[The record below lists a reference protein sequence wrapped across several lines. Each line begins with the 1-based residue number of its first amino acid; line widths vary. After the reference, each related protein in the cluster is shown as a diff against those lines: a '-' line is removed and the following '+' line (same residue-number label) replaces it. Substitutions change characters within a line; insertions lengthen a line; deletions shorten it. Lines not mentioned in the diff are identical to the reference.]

1 MKPKARP
8 GPQPGAKIY
17 PDTPEGRQRE
27 AWARYQRTYR
37 ANVRRRAAMTPE
49 ARQAEDEAKQ
59 AAKESAERMAANRRA
74 WRAIDKAAEVR
85 RREAEGAAYVPP
97 GFRLIAGLGYE
108 SKGLR
113 AWRLAQMSPAE
124 RQRRQDAQVVI
135 DDSSEQRDRDA
146 EHERRMEQLRTRPK
160 ARAKSLG
167 PTANSEAVP
176 FGGH

>member
-1 MKPKARP
+1 MTTEKK
-8 GPQPGAKIY
+8 
-17 PDTPEGRQRE
+17 RE
-27 AWARYQRTYR
+27 QWRRWQRTYR

-49 ARQAEDEAKQ
+49 ARRAEDEAKR
-59 AAKESAERMAANRRA
+59 AAKDSAERMAANRRA
-74 WRAIDKAAEVR
+74 WRAIDKAVEDR
-85 RREAEGAAYVPP
+85 RREIEGAAYVPP

-108 SKGLR
+108 SKRLR

-124 RQRRQDAQVVI
+124 RQRWQDTRGAI
-135 DDSSEQRDRDA
+135 DDSAEQRDRVA

-176 FGGH
+176 FGGHRVRS